1 MTNYK
6 SEISKEELSELP
18 MIAFEGEIICVDKEE
33 DIKDAVEY
41 LKQFEILGFDTETKP
56 SFKKGVSNN
65 VCLLQLSTEERAYLF
80 RLHIIG
86 FTEEIMSLLEA
97 DDIRKVGV
105 GVHEDIVGLNK
116 LRKFKHKNFFEL
128 QTFAKSFGIENI
140 SLKKLCGIVLD
151 STISKRQQVSN
162 WEKEDLTPAQQKYAA
177 TDAWTSL
184 KIHDTLRTNY
194 YLN

>member
-1 MTNYK
+1 MINYK
-6 SEISKEELSELP
+6 SEISKEELAELP
-18 MIAFEGEIICVDKEE
+18 MIAFKGDIICVDKEE
-33 DIKDAVEY
+33 DIKEAIQY

-65 VCLLQLSTEERAYLF
+65 VCLLQLSTDERAYLF
-80 RLHIIG
+80 RLHITG
-86 FTEEIMSLLEA
+86 FTDEIKYLLES

-116 LRKFKHKNFFEL
+116 LRKFKHRNFFEL
-128 QTFAKSFGIENI
+128 QIFAKSFGIENI
-140 SLKKLCGIVLD
+140 SLKKLCGIVLN

-162 WEKEDLTPAQQKYAA
+162 WEKEDLTPAQQRYAA

-194 YLN
+194 YLD